1 MTDVSSLS
9 KNELVVRVMELEHR
23 LSVFEKMLFG
33 PKHERFIPTIPVAQ
47 NQLALGIEVEV
58 LPTPELKISQVPAH
72 ERKQVEKK
80 TKIHPGRNPLPA
92 SLRREEIILEP
103 LEEVTDCVCIGQE
116 ITEVLEIKAAEF
128 YVKRFVRPKYARK
141 NEEGV
146 AIGLLPNRVIEKGI
160 AGSSVLAMLLVGKF
174 IDHLPIHRQIAIF
187 KRTGIEL
194 KYNTVLDW
202 GNESLKVLE
211 PLYDLLRK
219 KVFDSCYVQADE
231 TTLKVLDNEK
241 KGSAHQGYLWAYRSP
256 LEKIIFFEYQ
266 PGRGKTGPAE
276 LLKNFKGYL
285 QTDGYGGYDQFALR
299 KEIEVLNCMAH
310 ARRDFKEAQ
319 DNDKARADYALTRM
333 QELYAIERETRE
345 LTTEQRYA
353 IRQEKSV
360 PILKELGV
368 WMVEQ
373 YPQVTPKSPIGMA
386 LQYSMRRWKALSHY
400 TTNGTLEIDNNLV
413 ENDIRPIALGRKN
426 YLFAGSHESAQ
437 RIAMIYSLLGTCK
450 AHNVNPQEWLT
461 KVFEEIPNRKVNNL
475 EDLLPQNFIAN
486 M

>member
-202 GNESLKVLE
+202 GNESLKVS
-211 PLYDLLRK
+211 PR
-219 KVFDSCYVQADE
+219 A
-231 TTLKVLDNEK
+231 TT
-241 KGSAHQGYLWAYRSP
+241 Y
-256 LEKIIFFEYQ
+256 F
-266 PGRGKTGPAE
+266 
-276 LLKNFKGYL
+276 
-285 QTDGYGGYDQFALR
+285 
-299 KEIEVLNCMAH
+299 
-310 ARRDFKEAQ
+310 
-319 DNDKARADYALTRM
+319 LT
-333 QELYAIERETRE
+333 ER
-345 LTTEQRYA
+345 
-353 IRQEKSV
+353 
-360 PILKELGV
+360 
-368 WMVEQ
+368 
-373 YPQVTPKSPIGMA
+373 
-386 LQYSMRRWKALSHY
+386 
-400 TTNGTLEIDNNLV
+400 
-413 ENDIRPIALGRKN
+413 
-426 YLFAGSHESAQ
+426 
-437 RIAMIYSLLGTCK
+437 
-450 AHNVNPQEWLT
+450 
-461 KVFEEIPNRKVNNL
+461 
-475 EDLLPQNFIAN
+475 
-486 M
+486 